1 MPTLA
6 HLLFGGAIAILI
18 AIVLVLFLPGSQES
32 RPQRRRSYR
41 HRCLC
46 CEGAHAREGALATV
60 GGVVSSA
67 TTAR

>member
-32 RPQRRRSYR
+32 SAPKAQII
-41 HRCLC
+41 
-46 CEGAHAREGALATV
+46 
-60 GGVVSSA
+60 SSPLPIL
-67 TTAR
+67 